1 MDTLIYTKIAQV
13 LKLKVPELRW
23 IDLDMGQLDSNTRPA
38 VAFPCLLVTTA
49 ITGADTFYQSHTGYG
64 QNCRATVTVT
74 LAFEPLGATN
84 TAAPDSVVATSLSP
98 YAVIDKVHKALQGV
112 ETDTME
118 PLLRISQGK
127 KRSRNKL
134 FQYEIRFATTVLDE
148 A

>member
-1 MDTLIYTKIAQV
+1 MESKIYTDIAQV
-13 LKLKVPELRW
+13 LKVKVPELRW
-23 IDLDMGQLDSNTRPA
+23 IDMDMGQLDSNTRPA
-38 VAFPCLLVTTA
+38 VAFPCLLVATSINGT
-49 ITGADTFYQSHTGYG
+49 DTLYQTDSGYG
-64 QNCRATVTVT
+64 QNCKAIVTVT

-84 TAAPDSVVATSLSP
+84 TAAPASVVATSLTP
-98 YAVIDKVHKALQGV
+98 YGVIDKVHKALQGI